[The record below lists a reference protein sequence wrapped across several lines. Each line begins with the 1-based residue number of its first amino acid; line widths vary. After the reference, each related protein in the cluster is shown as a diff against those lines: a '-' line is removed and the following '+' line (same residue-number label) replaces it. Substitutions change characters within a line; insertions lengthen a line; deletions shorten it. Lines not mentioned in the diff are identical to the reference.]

1 MQGGSGSPAPLV
13 EFTGPP
19 GATHASLADDASCCA
34 AALHDG
40 VLCLFDTAAACLRWK
55 VDGRVGPD
63 CRLFSIEW
71 YRCCGLT
78 IQVLNPPGH

>member
-55 VDGRVGPD
+55 VDVAAAAQEGGVAGLAVVE
-63 CRLFSIEW
+63 RLRGCKVFVA
-71 YRCCGLT
+71 YR
-78 IQVLNPPGH
+78 